1 MINGTRAE
9 EGMSEEPMNEPSR
22 KARPGM
28 LFRCKQ
34 PESACGNKL
43 KIEVAKFSPKG
54 RTRREKIDGCIW
66 EGHKC
71 AGSYGSRYDGEHIV
85 DPEPYPKLLVRR
97 SLRWRPVQSTVRKR
111 GKKVK

>member
-28 LFRCKQ
+28 LFTCKQ

-43 KIEVAKFSPKG
+43 KIEVATFSPKG
-54 RTRREKIDGCIW
+54 RTQREKIDDCI
-66 EGHKC
+66 EKAISAQVLMDQGMMV
-71 AGSYGSRYDGEHIV
+71 SI
-85 DPEPYPKLLVRR
+85 
-97 SLRWRPVQSTVRKR
+97 
-111 GKKVK
+111 